1 MHRDFKLANIL
12 KHDGQIKIADFGF
25 SKLLGNENF
34 TSTMLGSPL
43 NMAPEVL
50 NNLEYNNKVDIWS
63 IGTVYYELLYGKP
76 PFVAKNMVD
85 LVKLIYSTPVSF
97 DRKVN
102 NISAIAEDAIRKMLV
117 VDPKKRIDWEELFN
131 HKINTYM
138 EDKLKRELV
147 DTMKGEE
154 VELNMS
160 KFYIKNNM
168 VIQHPAEI
176 EKKKELNNFT
186 YNAVN
191 GNVQ

>member
-1 MHRDFKLANIL
+1 
-12 KHDGQIKIADFGF
+12 
-25 SKLLGNENF
+25 
-34 TSTMLGSPL
+34 MLGSPL

-63 IGTVYYELLYGKP
+63 IGTVYYELLFGKP

-85 LVKLIYSTPVSF
+85 LVKLIYNTPVSF
-97 DRKVN
+97 DKKVN

-138 EDKLKRELV
+138 EDKLKRELA

-168 VIQHPAEI
+168 VI
-176 EKKKELNNFT
+176 
-186 YNAVN
+186 
-191 GNVQ
+191 